1 MKALKCMISGALLIL
16 LGPVLSLL
24 DVMFSGAMVLC
35 WLVGIPLFVIGLL
48 IPEKGSAK
56 NVQLDGIPQKTCPKC
71 GRNHD
76 FDYPKCP
83 FCGHDYQA
91 KRIQ

>member
-35 WLVGIPLFVIGLL
+35 WLVGSPLFVIGLL
-48 IPEKGSAK
+48 IPEKGGGKDA
-56 NVQLDGIPQKTCPKC
+56 QLEDLPQKECPAC
-71 GRNHD
+71 GKHHD
-76 FDYPKCP
+76 FDYPRCP

-91 KRIQ
+91 KQIK